1 MTYLVPYRCERQRKK
16 ETGPC
21 PTRAG
26 VPDTKAPVHSL
37 VKALRNIP
45 DFALLDDA
53 ALLKIVGGSANLFFA
68 RGALVFEAGP
78 RSEALY
84 VVLSGRVRIFDPGE
98 AAGSDVALCSPGQ
111 SFGEIS
117 LLLRSKHT
125 KSAQAVEDSE
135 LMVVPHESFE
145 EVLASNPDL
154 KVLFERRIEQRR
166 DLGGEVAEEG

>member
-1 MTYLVPYRCERQRKK
+1 VNDSGRRRGTVPDA
-16 ETGPC
+16 P
-21 PTRAG
+21 G
-26 VPDTKAPVHSL
+26 VPAPKAPVHSL

-53 ALLKIVGGSANLFFA
+53 TLLKIVGGSANLFFA
-68 RGALVFEAGP
+68 RGASVFEAGS

-98 AAGSDVALCSPGQ
+98 ATESDVALCGPGQ

-125 KSAQAVEDSE
+125 KSAHAVEDSE

-154 KVLFERRIEQRR
+154 RVLFERRIAQRR
-166 DLGGEVAEEG
+166 DLRGEVAGEG

>member
-1 MTYLVPYRCERQRKK
+1 MTNAP
-16 ETGPC
+16 
-21 PTRAG
+21 G
-26 VPDTKAPVHSL
+26 VPAPKGSVHSL
-37 VKALRNIP
+37 VKALRNVP
-45 DFALLDDA
+45 DFATLDDA
-53 ALLKIVGGSANLFFA
+53 TLLKIVGGSANLFFA
-68 RGALVFEAGP
+68 QGSLIFEVDH

-84 VVLSGRVRIFDPGE
+84 VVLSGQVRIFDPAETGE
-98 AAGSDVALCSPGQ
+98 PNVALCGRGR

-154 KVLFERRIEQRR
+154 KAIFERRIEQRQEVR
-166 DLGGEVAEEG
+166 GEISE